1 MERHGFVRDM
11 LDVKILI
18 LYVTSRILFPVDI
31 DKLYELCYQDDALS
45 YFDLCEAVPQMV
57 ESGHLRELP
66 NKKYEITESG
76 REIGSVM
83 EDTVAYPVAQRAKAA
98 AEKFNR
104 ELRRD
109 SLIHT
114 EIVPRPA
121 GDVSV
126 IMGMDDETGNLLTL
140 ELMAPTMRQ
149 ARKLEKAFRG
159 NAERIYHTVM
169 TELLAGE
176 DDKENS

>member
-18 LYVTSRILFPVDI
+18 LYVTSRILFPVDL
-31 DKLYELCYQDDALS
+31 DKLYELCYQDEALS
-45 YFDLCEAVPQMV
+45 YFDFCQAVPQMV
-57 ESGHLRELP
+57 ESGHLRELA

-98 AEKFNR
+98 AERFNR

-109 SLIHT
+109 SLIRT
-114 EIVPRPA
+114 EIIPRPA

-126 IMGMDDETGNLLTL
+126 VMGMDDETGNLLTL

-159 NAERIYHTVM
+159 NAEKIYNTVM
-169 TELLAGE
+169 TVLLSDE
-176 DDKENS
+176 QEKKDK